1 MAESWTLAAAV
12 LLRVAIPAWCVNP
25 NEQLT
30 LSREAP
36 AERAYSSRSAPEVLQ
51 DNGEVELARLAPRNA
66 EAGKDR
72 NTRSDEVGR
81 MRLGST
87 PEVGAWRLGRGVDA
101 GDMCFVS
108 TASSP
113 KEKDP
118 EAAAKHYEAGMALK
132 KAGELKKAADD
143 FRLAIEKD
151 PDYLDAHWALAWT
164 YADLGRDQE
173 AIAEFGEV
181 IRLAPPES
189 EKAKEAWKAIQ
200 RLGQKATPA
209 PRRSRR
215 DAAQPG
221 AQRGDSGATS
231 RGARVPRRTTPP
243 SARGTAPRPT
253 PRTSAPVPYRLVPR
267 FHQQHLRDII
277 ILRGARGTMTIG
289 AASQQIRGL
298 AGAKPPAEEPPTPG
312 TRGQWKCPKCGAD
325 MIATVLRA
333 TGPLRCIAGGLGTS
347 PTDVSSCGGTLRRV
361 E

>member
-30 LSREAP
+30 LSREA
-36 AERAYSSRSAPEVLQ
+36 ATERAYSSRIAPEVLQ

-101 GDMCFVS
+101 GGMSSVS

-113 KEKDP
+113 KEKNP

-132 KAGELKKAADD
+132 KAGELKKAADE

-209 PRRSRR
+209 PRR
-215 DAAQPG
+215 
-221 AQRGDSGATS
+221 AT
-231 RGARVPRRTTPP
+231 RVPRRTTPP

-289 AASQQIRGL
+289 TASQQIRGL

-333 TGPLRCIAGGLGTS
+333 TGPLRCITGGLGTS